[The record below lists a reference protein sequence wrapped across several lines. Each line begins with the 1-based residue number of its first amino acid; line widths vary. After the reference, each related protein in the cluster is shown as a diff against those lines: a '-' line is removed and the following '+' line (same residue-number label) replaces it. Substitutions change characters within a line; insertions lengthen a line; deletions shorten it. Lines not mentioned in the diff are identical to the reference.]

1 MKTSPI
7 DRAIA
12 AVGSLT
18 KLARSLKVDPQVVVN
33 WRKRGVPADRVIA
46 IERATIDPK
55 SGRPRVLRNDLRP
68 DLYPE
73 DQAA

>member
-46 IERATIDPK
+46 IERATVDPK